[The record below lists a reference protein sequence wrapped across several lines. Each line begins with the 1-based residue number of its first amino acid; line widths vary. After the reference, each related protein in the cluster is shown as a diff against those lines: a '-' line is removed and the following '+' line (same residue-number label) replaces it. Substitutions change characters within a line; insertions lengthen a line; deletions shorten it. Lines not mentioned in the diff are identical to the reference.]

1 MILVV
6 ENEAD
11 SRDIFGPAIQA
22 AREKSLPGWS
32 GVVSE

>member
-1 MILVV
+1 MPTVI
-6 ENEAD
+6 ENEIG